1 MPVHTKQQGFSLI
14 ELMIVVVLIGVIS
27 AIAIPAYTNQVSKT
41 RRVEAQSALL
51 EFANAMER
59 HRLRNGTYLGVA
71 ASNTLGTPTIFEDQV
86 PFDRT
91 PRTYNLRVTF
101 TTTSY
106 ELFALPI
113 ADGPQAGDGKLRVNS
128 IGQRG
133 WDVDGDDTYTASW

>member
-113 ADGPQAGDGKLRVNS
+113 AGGPQAGDGKLRVNS

>member
-1 MPVHTKQQGFSLI
+1 MPIRTKQQGFSLL

-27 AIAIPAYTNQVSKT
+27 AIAIPSYTNHVTKT

-59 HRLRNGTYLGVA
+59 HRLRSGTYLGVA
-71 ASNTLGTPTIFEDQV
+71 ANNVAGTPTIFQEQV

-91 PRTYNLRVTF
+91 PKTYNLRVTF
-101 TTTSY
+101 STTSY

-113 ADGPQAGDGKLRVNS
+113 AGGPQASDGKLRLDSTGV
-128 IGQRG
+128 RE
-133 WDVDGDDTYTASW
+133 WDIDGDDTYNASW